1 MRRLSGGTGRRLWL
15 AARNFPRG
23 EYLLGIW
30 RDFLVAV
37 VTALRK
43 PDEQALAEERR
54 RAVERL
60 ADETIRQNRRD
71 EPEDT

>member
-1 MRRLSGGTGRRLWL
+1 M
-15 AARNFPRG
+15 
-23 EYLLGIW
+23 LGIW

-43 PDEQALAEERR
+43 PDERALAEERR

-60 ADETIRQNRRD
+60 ADETVRENRRTVD
-71 EPEDT
+71 PPE

>member
-1 MRRLSGGTGRRLWL
+1 M
-15 AARNFPRG
+15 AACNFPRG

-54 RAVERL
+54 RAIERL
-60 ADETIRQNRRD
+60 ADETIREARRD
-71 EPEDT
+71 EPEGT

>member
-1 MRRLSGGTGRRLWL
+1 M
-15 AARNFPRG
+15 N
-23 EYLLGIW
+23 IW

-43 PDEQALAEERR
+43 PDEQSLARERR

-60 ADETIRQNRRD
+60 AEETIREDRRAAD
-71 EPEDT
+71 PPE

>member
-1 MRRLSGGTGRRLWL
+1 MSQRS
-15 AARNFPRG
+15 RG
-23 EYLLGIW
+23 KFLNIW

-43 PDEQALAEERR
+43 PDEQSLARERR

-60 ADETIRQNRRD
+60 AEETIREDRRTTD
-71 EPEDT
+71 PPE